1 MPGRNSDSHQILHQS
16 YILIILY
23 FGRFAV
29 RILSSLGFLDVLKPK
44 IKIRYFRHFNRSRL
58 KVFDKTLF
66 HFRKFLRS
74 FKQSK
79 LFREIFHYIFSD
91 IFAALFKNKFAL
103 YPTGSEVLVV
113 KLRTYDLKKTQSK
126 FTLTQSLAESFK
138 RFGPKLALT
147 NHTKRSSI
155 CQNFSLCN

>member
-29 RILSSLGFLDVLKPK
+29 RILSNLGFLDVLNSK

-66 HFRKFLRS
+66 HFRKFLRF
-74 FKQSK
+74 FKYQSK

-103 YPTGSEVLVV
+103 YPTGREVGCALSLVLIV
-113 KLRTYDLKKTQSK
+113 KIAYDLKTTQS
-126 FTLTQSLAESFK
+126 
-138 RFGPKLALT
+138 P
-147 NHTKRSSI
+147 
-155 CQNFSLCN
+155 